1 MSTCFDAKI
10 DKNDMRMFHG
20 FFVPP
25 GEGGGI
31 GSGFA
36 GYVPLASQ
44 NPHTIIVYSVA
55 NYRPHLSHFWANVI
69 VISRTEFNAS

>member
-25 GEGGGI
+25 GEGGGYWVR
-31 GSGFA
+31 FCWVCAA
-36 GYVPLASQ
+36 GLSEPPHHYSLFCSQ
-44 NPHTIIVYSVA
+44 
-55 NYRPHLSHFWANVI
+55 L
-69 VISRTEFNAS
+69 